1 MARLTP
7 PTPITAVV
15 YGEGWKIDALMRGV
29 ADCLKA
35 GGHALAGFVQINQP
49 RPGRSHCD
57 MILLELASGERIGIS
72 QDRGEHARG
81 CMLDV
86 DELLRAGALAM
97 QALERGPDLLIINKF
112 GKTECEGGGF
122 RALIAEALA
131 RDIPVLIAVPQANMD
146 NWRRFADGLAT
157 NHPIET
163 LSDVPSTICKAIG
176 FHPQTRQTT
185 NAE

>member
-1 MARLTP
+1 MSRLTP

-29 ADCLKA
+29 VDCLMA
-35 GGHALAGFVQINQP
+35 SGHALAGFVQINQP
-49 RPGRSHCD
+49 RPGRSRCD
-57 MILLELASGERIGIS
+57 MILQELASGERIGIS

-97 QALERGPDLLIINKF
+97 QALERGPDLMIINKF

-131 RDIPVLIAVPQANMD
+131 RDIPVLIAVPHANID
-146 NWRRFADGLAT
+146 DWHNFADGLAT

-163 LSDVPSTICKAIG
+163 LADEPSLICKVMG
-176 FHPQTRQTT
+176 FHTQARQVA

>member
-1 MARLTP
+1 MSHLSP

-15 YGEGWKIDALMRGV
+15 YSEGWKIDTLMRGIAEQLV
-29 ADCLKA
+29 A

-49 RPGRSHCD
+49 RPGRSRCD
-57 MILLELASGERIGIS
+57 MILQELSSGERVGIS

-97 QALERGPDLLIINKF
+97 QALEAGPDLLIINKF

-122 RALIAEALA
+122 RALIAEALV
-131 RDIPVLIAVPQANMD
+131 RDIPVLIAVPRANIEE
-146 NWRRFADGLAT
+146 WLVFAGNLAT

-163 LSDVPSTICKAIG
+163 MADDPSVVCKVIG
-176 FHPQTRQTT
+176 FHAPVRQVA
-185 NAE
+185 NAN